1 MFTNN
6 EFKPQG
12 LNHGGRIIAAA
23 EQYGIPE
30 KDWID
35 LSTGLNPNAWPV
47 AELPAH
53 IWQALPED
61 DDGLQTVAN
70 QYYGCDYCL
79 PVAGSQA
86 AIQIL
91 PTLRAVSKVG
101 IISPSYAEHEH
112 NWKQAGHDV
121 IQLSYD
127 GKDAA
132 DDVDK
137 QLQQLDVL
145 VVINPNNPTGKIFP
159 VETLLNWHQQL
170 SIKGGWLIVDEAFMD
185 VTPEKSLLLSGIKPG
200 LIVLRSLGKFF
211 GLAGVRCGFVITDEA
226 LLQRIAT
233 RLGPWSLTGPTRYIA
248 KQALADTGWHNKTRE
263 QLTNAGVRLQQMLK
277 EHGLT
282 PVGGTALFQWLT
294 HPEAKEIFEA
304 CASQGILI
312 RYFEKQASIKSN
324 ICDEEVSL
332 PSLRFGLPE
341 KEEHWQRLIA
351 VLATLSGLINTT
363 ENKNKKYA

>member
-1 MFTNN
+1 MFKKN
-6 EFKPQG
+6 EFKPLG
-12 LNHGGRIIAAA
+12 LDHGGRIIAVA
-23 EQYGIPE
+23 EQYAIPE
-30 KDWID
+30 KDWLD
-35 LSTGLNPNAWPV
+35 LSTGLNPDAWPV

-61 DDGLQTVAN
+61 NDGLQTAAN

-86 AIQIL
+86 AIQTL

-101 IISPSYAEHEH
+101 IISPTYAEHEH

-121 IQLSYD
+121 MQVV
-127 GKDAA
+127 A

-137 QLQQLDVL
+137 HLQQLDVL
-145 VVINPNNPTGKIFP
+145 VVINPNNPTCKLFS
-159 VETLLNWHQQL
+159 VETLLTWHQQL

-185 VTPEKSLLLSGIKPG
+185 VIPEKSLLLSGIKPG

-211 GLAGVRCGFVITDEA
+211 GLAGVRCGFVITDEV

-233 RLGPWSLTGPTRYIA
+233 KLGPWSLTGATRYIA
-248 KQALADTGWHNKTRE
+248 KQALADTDWQNKTRQ
-263 QLTNAGVRLQQMLK
+263 QLTNAGARIQQTLK

-282 PVGGTALFQWLT
+282 PAGGTALFQWLT
-294 HPEAKEIFEA
+294 HPKAKEIFEV

-312 RYFEKQASIKSN
+312 RYFENQLSTTLKN
-324 ICDEEVSL
+324 FEHEVSQ
-332 PSLRFGLPE
+332 PSLRFGLPAE
-341 KEEHWQRLIA
+341 EEHWQRLIA
-351 VLATLSGLINTT
+351 VLATLSDLINTT
-363 ENKNKKYA
+363 ENKNKTYA